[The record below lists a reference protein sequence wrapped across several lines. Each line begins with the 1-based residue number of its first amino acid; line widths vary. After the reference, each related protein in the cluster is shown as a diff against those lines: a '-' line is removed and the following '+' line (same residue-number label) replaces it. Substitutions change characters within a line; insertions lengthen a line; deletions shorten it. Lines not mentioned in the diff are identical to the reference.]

1 MEREPRSTGALRRS
15 HQWHRWFAW
24 RPVFISSRAGNR
36 RVVWL
41 QDVERRWTE
50 GITSGLGPRWI
61 YRKKERGTFSAMR
74 RLRHLA
80 ALYPE
85 RPWEFFHAVGD
96 NLSQL
101 HYLLAQFGV
110 FRNVALNPVA
120 IGLQLFVQ
128 RPEFSDET
136 INFAHRSF

>member
-1 MEREPRSTGALRRS
+1 
-15 HQWHRWFAW
+15 
-24 RPVFISSRAGNR
+24 
-36 RVVWL
+36 
-41 QDVERRWTE
+41 
-50 GITSGLGPRWI
+50 
-61 YRKKERGTFSAMR
+61 MR

-136 INFAHRSF
+136 INFAHRSFRYLAQQSAEMLARHFAIATLGLPLRLDHPVQVCPPNYLVPSPEHRPFKTSRGQSILSEILVSVAAKQQNSA